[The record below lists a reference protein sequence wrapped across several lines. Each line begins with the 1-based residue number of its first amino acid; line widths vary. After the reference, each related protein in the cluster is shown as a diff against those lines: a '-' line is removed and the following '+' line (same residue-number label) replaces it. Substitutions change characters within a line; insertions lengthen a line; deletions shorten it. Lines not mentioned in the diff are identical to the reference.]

1 MKFFT
6 KIGKMG
12 EERVEVGEIPYHD
25 RAVRSKAIGFKKYV
39 SLLKPGEEVVVFA
52 AEFDIAEGTIAQHV
66 ASDAHVCLVSVVDS
80 RC

>member
-52 AEFDIAEGTIAQHV
+52 AKFDISKVAIAQHV
-66 ASDAHVCLVSVVDS
+66 ASDAHMCLIPVVES